1 MTRDKTRQS
10 LLGRLDEAVL
20 RGRGRNLAPGLEYGL
35 GAKAGLRAEAVARE
49 LTELQERVA
58 SLEARLAA
66 LEEAE

>member
-35 GAKAGLRAEAVARE
+35 GAKAGLRAEAV
-49 LTELQERVA
+49 QERVA